1 MKKRT
6 KRINFRRSLQAG
18 TCSKKDWDKLQLAP
32 TLIGGYF
39 MIYLAVLA
47 FGVTLG
53 LPIAVIFASTAQGK
67 ATSTAL
73 EGIARQPESAPR
85 IQTAMIIGLALIES
99 LVIYALLMF
108 FVLVGKLPADQ
119 MLKEMIDADA
129 KSVATDHRSEN

>member
-1 MKKRT
+1 
-6 KRINFRRSLQAG
+6 
-18 TCSKKDWDKLQLAP
+18 
-32 TLIGGYF
+32 

-53 LPIAVIFASTAQGK
+53 LPIAVIFASRAQGA

-73 EGIARQPESAPR
+73 EGIARQPESAAK

-108 FVLVGKLPADQ
+108 FLLLPKLPGVDVNPDT
-119 MLKEMIDADA
+119 IDVQEAIEA
-129 KSVATDHRSEN
+129 ARTAPASENNATLEMGDQ

>member
-1 MKKRT
+1 
-6 KRINFRRSLQAG
+6 
-18 TCSKKDWDKLQLAP
+18 
-32 TLIGGYF
+32 

-73 EGIARQPESAPR
+73 EGIARQPEATGQ

-99 LVIYALLMF
+99 LVIYSLLMF
-108 FVLVGKLPADQ
+108 FLLMGKLPTVSEVETLIKAG
-119 MLKEMIDADA
+119 
-129 KSVATDHRSEN
+129 ATVQTPDTQ